1 MPTAAELD
9 RVQALVKRLNALG
22 SAQRGDL
29 ILAQQWNDLVGL
41 VVELAQSML
50 DANAGDRVPPHEHP
64 DQVSMTWLSPTV
76 RSLLEKGPLADPKAT
91 TRVTDVEGRVRA
103 VTADLDKLRGTI
115 EGARD
120 RLTELATRDLVREAD
135 ANEVRL
141 VVGALSERRDDVLEV
156 RKTLGSIS
164 EKVDKAVEASSRLVI
179 DGQPADLNALNA
191 RIVGVEELRDRLRT
205 TTGDL
210 LDAAE
215 FEKRLATL
223 RNSLVTQ
230 EQLETAF
237 KNRPSQ
243 LDPNTLDGLRGELL
257 VQVRDET
264 RSTLATLSG
273 EIRGETEARLGGVDA
288 LVEQRIQERV
298 GAAVGVE
305 ITKLRGENK
314 DADQTLLS
322 AARAFTQSEVAAA
335 TTTLRGEVG
344 ALIGAVDADVKTR
357 IPDELAALLPDA
369 LAPLEAA
376 VNAARTD
383 AAAVVTKLGDLSN
396 TLTQARARIEQVALA
411 GTAAVA
417 ATRTELLGEMATRDA
432 ATRKEVDKRILE
444 VEGRLN
450 PRLTGFDNRFSA
462 LDASMQTTI
471 DARAAEAASAALKA
485 ETVKLRAEME
495 TIARTQSLAL
505 QDQVTEN
512 VRRQVDTS
520 LNERIVAESKRAVRN
535 EVTSD
540 TFRKSIET
548 IAKGRP

>member
-29 ILAQQWNDLVGL
+29 ILAQQWNDLIGL

-91 TRVTDVEGRVRA
+91 TRVNDVEGRVRA
-103 VTADLDKLRGTI
+103 VAADLDKLRGTI
-115 EGARD
+115 GSARD

-156 RKTLGSIS
+156 RRTLGSIS

-191 RIVGVEELRDRLRT
+191 RIAGVEELRDRLRT

-215 FEKRLATL
+215 LEKRLATL

-237 KNRPSQ
+237 KNRPVQ
-243 LDPNTLDGLRGELL
+243 LDPNALDGLRGDLL
-257 VQVRDET
+257 VQVREET
-264 RSTLATLSG
+264 KSTLATLSG
-273 EIRGETEARLGGVDA
+273 EIRGETEAKLGGVDA

-298 GAAVGVE
+298 GAVVGVE

-314 DADQTLLS
+314 DADQTLLNT
-322 AARAFTQSEVAAA
+322 ARAFTQSEVATA

-357 IPDELAALLPDA
+357 IPAELASLLPDA
-369 LAPLEAA
+369 LAPLQAA

-411 GTAAVA
+411 GTAA
-417 ATRTELLGEMATRDA
+417 ATAVRTELLGEIATRDA

-450 PRLTGFDNRFSA
+450 PRLTGFDNRFTA